1 MFLKTDK
8 ELYSASRFKFGR
20 LLMILLMIS
29 AGIYVGFQ
37 VVGFIDKDDTQVINP
52 TPMPTA
58 TSSPGY
64 FLAEAEG
71 AYWDGHL
78 SDAILAYQQALTLE
92 PNQTAMYVA
101 LARLLIFNGHAERGL
116 EMAREAI
123 KRQPES
129 AEAWAVLGLAYDW
142 LGLREEAVIY
152 CEKAVS
158 LDPTLPEAYAYL
170 AEAYM
175 DNGQWF
181 AANGAIATALELD
194 NQSVDVLRGR
204 GYVLE
209 NQGNY
214 WGALQAYQEA
224 LAVHSKLAYLHLAVG
239 RNASVLG
246 NYTMALEAYSDATTA
261 DPKSAIAYGQQGWMQ
276 LLLGEYDK
284 AKVSLNAALEIDPFY
299 GDAYGH
305 LGTLYFQQVNYED
318 AIAYL
323 EPAITNGEAL
333 SRRRTVRF
341 LITVEEPSGVGEQPS
356 GPEIAYVDFVHP
368 HAFVL
373 PLRGDFYA
381 SIDDRQLE
389 GNMRLDV
396 LSGRYALT
404 LNGIPPVPAGSVYI
418 GWFIPLSTPDGKA
431 IRTDA
436 LFPTPGGRLEVEGTT
451 GHVKAQPIENY
462 YILALSYYF
471 LDECDKAMPYIDI
484 ALSIDPADENTL
496 KTLEL
501 CQ

>member
-1 MFLKTDK
+1 MYLKTNK
-8 ELYSASRFKFGR
+8 ELYKTSRFKAGR
-20 LLMILLMIS
+20 FVMILLMIG

-37 VVGFIDKDDTQVINP
+37 VVGYIDGDATPVIIP
-52 TPMPTA
+52 TAMPTA
-58 TSSPGY
+58 TPSPGY
-64 FLAEAEG
+64 YVAEAEG
-71 AYWDGHL
+71 AYWDGRL
-78 SDAILAYQQALTLE
+78 SDAIFAYQQALALE
-92 PNQTAMYVA
+92 PNQTDTYVA
-101 LARLLIFNGHAERGL
+101 LARLLVFYGEAERAL
-116 EMAREAI
+116 EMAREALQ
-123 KRQPES
+123 RQPES

-142 LGLREEAVIY
+142 LGLRDEAVIN
-152 CEKAVS
+152 CEKAVA
-158 LDPTLPEAYAYL
+158 LAPTLPEAYAYL
-170 AEAYM
+170 AEAYI
-175 DNGQWF
+175 DNGQWY

-194 NQSVDVLRGR
+194 SQSVDVLRGK

-214 WGALQAYQEA
+214 WGAIQAYQEA
-224 LAVHSKLAYLHLAVG
+224 LQVHDKLAYLYLAVG

-246 NYTMALEAYSDATTA
+246 NYTMALEAYSDATAA
-261 DPKSAIAYGQQGWMQ
+261 DPKSAIAHDQRGWMQ
-276 LLLGEYDK
+276 LLIGEYDK
-284 AKVSLNAALEIDPFY
+284 AKVNLNTALEINPYF

-333 SRRRTVRF
+333 ARRRTVRF
-341 LITVEEPSGVGEQPS
+341 LITIENPTQVGEQPI
-356 GPEIAYVDFVHP
+356 GPEVAYVDFVHP
-368 HAFVL
+368 YAFDL

-389 GNMRLDV
+389 GRMRLDV
-396 LSGRYALT
+396 LSGRYSLM

-418 GWFIPLSTPDGKA
+418 GWFIPLYTPDGKTVH
-431 IRTDA
+431 TDP
-436 LFPTPGGRLEVEGTT
+436 LFPTPGGRLEVESLT
-451 GHVKAQPIENY
+451 GSVKAQPIENY

-484 ALSIDPADENTL
+484 ALRIDPNDENTL